1 MSTNFPHSPLS
12 GFAAPL
18 LSPPEKLAPFHKN
31 ITKSKSVSLVP
42 TDQST
47 GAFLSSPL
55 ACAAFFLPLF
65 VARKDVVA
73 GELPAASATTQ
84 VQDGETERGEEE
96 EGATVG
102 GGRGSGPR

>member
-1 MSTNFPHSPLS
+1 M
-12 GFAAPL
+12 
-18 LSPPEKLAPFHKN
+18 
-31 ITKSKSVSLVP
+31 
-42 TDQST
+42 
-47 GAFLSSPL
+47 SSPL

-73 GELPAASATTQ
+73 GELPAAAAAATTQ

-102 GGRGSGPR
+102 GGSGGTCRRYNTGCPAVVETDLVPLGRIENL